1 MLSVFESKEKC
12 CGCTACASAC
22 PVNAISMENDEC
34 GFGYPKINQ
43 SVCVDCGLCK
53 KTCTFQN
60 RNEFE
65 LFRESYV
72 AKHKSNHI
80 VDASRS
86 GGFFTAISDI
96 ILSDGGVIYGALLD
110 KNLYVRHIRATNATE
125 RNSLRES
132 KYVQSDLTGI
142 FCQVKEDLLAGLMV
156 LFTGTGCQCG
166 GLISF
171 LETKHIPKD
180 NLLVCDI
187 VCHSNASP
195 QLFKKYLAYQ
205 EEKFGSYI
213 VDYHFRDKDKY
224 PWGSHVEKIVF
235 ESGKAFYTDEYTNFF
250 YTDDIRPSC
259 FNCRYTSL
267 RRCGDITIADCWGG
281 DKMYP
286 DIVNDKGASLVL
298 VNTEKGKR
306 YFDKIDSM
314 IIRQIPIDVVM
325 QPRLKDPEQKS
336 ATYDTFWEDYKSLP
350 FNQFMKHYSHN
361 NYSWDKVLVSKIKR
375 MVRLPIRAVRKLA
388 RRIKND

>member
-1 MLSVFESKEKC
+1 MFSVFESKEKC
-12 CGCTACASAC
+12 CGCTACVSAC
-22 PVNAISMENDEC
+22 PVNAISMEYDEC
-34 GFGYPKINQ
+34 GFSYPKINQ
-43 SVCVDCGLCK
+43 RVCVDCGLCK
-53 KTCTFQN
+53 KICTFPN

-72 AKHKSNHI
+72 AKHKSNNI

-110 KNLYVRHIRATNATE
+110 ENLYVRHIRATNATE

-142 FCQVKEDLLAGLMV
+142 FCKVKEDLLAGLIV

-205 EEKFGSYI
+205 EEKFGSHI

-235 ESGKAFYTDEYTNFF
+235 ESGKVFYTDEYTNFF

-298 VNTEKGKR
+298 VNTEKGKQ

-314 IIRQIPIDVVM
+314 VVRQIPIDVVM
-325 QPRLKDPEQKS
+325 QPRLKEPEQKP
-336 ATYDTFWEDYKSLP
+336 ATYDTFWEDYKNLP
-350 FNQFMKHYSHN
+350 FNLFMKHYSHN
-361 NYSWDKVLVSKIKR
+361 NYSWNKVLVSKIKR

>member
-1 MLSVFESKEKC
+1 MFSVFESKEKC
-12 CGCTACASAC
+12 CGCTACVSAC
-22 PVNAISMENDEC
+22 PVNAISMEYDEC
-34 GFGYPKINQ
+34 GFSYPKINQ
-43 SVCVDCGLCK
+43 RVCVDCGLCK
-53 KTCTFQN
+53 KTCTFPN

-72 AKHKSNHI
+72 AKHKSNNI

-110 KNLYVRHIRATNATE
+110 ENLYVRHIRATNATE

-142 FCQVKEDLLAGLMV
+142 FCKVKEDLLAGLIV

-205 EEKFGSYI
+205 EEKFGSHI

-235 ESGKAFYTDEYTNFF
+235 ESGKVFYTDEYTNFF

-298 VNTEKGKR
+298 VNTEKGKQ

-314 IIRQIPIDVVM
+314 VIRQIPIDVVM
-325 QPRLKDPEQKS
+325 QPRLKEPEQKP
-336 ATYDTFWEDYKSLP
+336 ATYDTFWEDYKNLP
-350 FNQFMKHYSHN
+350 FNQFMKHYGHN